1 MMEVMSAWGPLIY
14 AGCFAATLSSA
25 IGSLEGAPRVFQAL
39 SKDKLLPGLY
49 FFAKGKGAN
58 NDPVRG
64 YFLVSTIALICL
76 LIGNLNVVSLLY
88 FILLTFIINIFF
100 SSLILRLRLIIT

>member
-1 MMEVMSAWGPLIY
+1 M
-14 AGCFAATLSSA
+14 F
-25 IGSLEGAPRVFQAL
+25 VFITIKAL

-49 FFAKGKGAN
+49 FFAKGRGAN

-76 LIGNLNVVSLLY
+76 LIGNLNIVRKILFYTLLFQPFGY
-88 FILLTFIINIFF
+88 
-100 SSLILRLRLIIT
+100 